1 MTLAD
6 ALRLAVELLGQDAA
20 GGPSRELTPAQ
31 LEVAVLDRERPRR
44 KFRRISGPLLDR
56 LLNSEDPTT
65 GVPREDEQTSGR
77 HDTLSQGRNGQH
89 APTADPEG
97 PEQPGPAQQ

>member
-1 MTLAD
+1 ML
-6 ALRLAVELLGQDAA
+6 V
-20 GGPSRELTPAQ
+20 
-31 LEVAVLDRERPRR
+31 RERPRR

-77 HDTLSQGRNGQH
+77 HDTLTQGQHGQH

-97 PEQPGPAQQ
+97 PEQPGPSQQ